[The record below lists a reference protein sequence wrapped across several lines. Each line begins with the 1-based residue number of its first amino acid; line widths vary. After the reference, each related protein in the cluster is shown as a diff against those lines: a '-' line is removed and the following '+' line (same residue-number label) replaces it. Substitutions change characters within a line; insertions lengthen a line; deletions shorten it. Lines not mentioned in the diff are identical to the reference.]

1 MDSLSGQE
9 VLLTNNQDPYLRT
22 HPLTQDRIDFLRHA
36 MQESPYADKPTDPE
50 LVRLHNRMRAKLIG
64 FLQPMSQVLQSYPES
79 DKSLPA
85 RYARA
90 IAYYRV
96 PNIDKDVTEIDAL
109 LQARRSEE
117 QRSALQ
123 SRMPTPYAVLCL

>member
-1 MDSLSGQE
+1 
-9 VLLTNNQDPYLRT
+9 
-22 HPLTQDRIDFLRHA
+22 

-96 PNIDKDVTEIDAL
+96 PNIHKAVTEIDAL
-109 LQARRSEE
+109 LQERPHRSEE
-117 QRSALQ
+117 HTPDLQ
-123 SRMPTPYAVLCL
+123 SLMRNSDAVFCLTKNN